1 MKNIIFLMII
11 SNLIFGKANL
21 DKNSLEIIK
30 KNPTL
35 NLVISKYKNLSVKEI
50 IENDLDNDGNSEF
63 IISIYKSKEDFSTFI
78 KSIVVGFKDNKLIEY
93 GELTIGSEK
102 ESDRIRENY
111 EAFLNLE
118 SLDILKVSE
127 NRKYICLSTYG
138 GYRKGRAIYVFENKS
153 LIKVNEQ
160 YPANRIGEF
169 TYEVNKNN
177 LYLVDDISKFYTNYN
192 VINKYL
198 VNKNQVL
205 FVDRIVEKIENPK
218 LQFSSNIELH
228 SLIEAKLLGE
238 KLDISAI
245 NKKMDVINL
254 DIIPEEGSI
263 YELSSDFENYIL
275 SLSSN
280 IFYIKR
286 SGEQFEIYRY
296 KRITTVNSWSHP
308 TKDIFKKYKIKLNE
322 VAVFRTY
329 PIFKVS
335 LNKTF
340 TSKEIKNV
348 MDELFKANSY
358 WDFEIRDEKK
368 DIRYT
373 IKGDKKN
380 KKILKYECSI
390 GGYKVNSF

>member
-1 MKNIIFLMII
+1 MII
-11 SNLIFGKANL
+11 SNLIFGKVNL
-21 DKNSLEIIK
+21 DKTSLEIIK
-30 KNPTL
+30 KNPKL
-35 NLVISKYKNLSVKEI
+35 NSIISKYKNFSVKKI
-50 IENDLDNDGNSEF
+50 IENDLDKDSSSEF
-63 IISIYKSKEDFSTFI
+63 IISLYKDKEDFSTFI
-78 KSIVVGFKDNKLIEY
+78 KSIVVGFKNDKLIEY

-102 ESDRIRENY
+102 ESDRIKENY
-111 EAFLNLE
+111 EAFLNLD

-138 GYRKGRAIYVFENKS
+138 GYRQGRTIYVFENKS

-160 YPANRIGEF
+160 YPTNRIGEF
-169 TYEVNKNN
+169 TYEVKENN
-177 LYLVDDISKFYTNYN
+177 LYLLDNISEFYIKYN

-205 FVDRIVEKIENPK
+205 FVDRIVEKIENSK
-218 LQFSSNIELH
+218 LQFSLNIELQ

-238 KLDISAI
+238 KLDISEI
-245 NKKMDVINL
+245 SKKIDVINL

-263 YELSSDFENYIL
+263 YKLSSDFENYIL
-275 SLSSN
+275 NLSSN
-280 IFYIKR
+280 TFYIKR
-286 SGEQFEIYRY
+286 NGKQFEIYKY
-296 KRITTVNSWSHP
+296 NRITNVNSWSHP

-322 VAVFRTY
+322 VELLGTY

-340 TSKEIKNV
+340 TAKEIENI

-358 WDFEIRDEKK
+358 WDFEVRDEKK
-368 DIRYT
+368 DIRYI

-380 KKILKYECSI
+380 KKILK
-390 GGYKVNSF
+390 